1 MNTVGAL
8 QKKVSHRHSQEVR
21 EKRQK
26 QEEKNHKAKI
36 FSLPDRFFA
45 NKNKSHTQK
54 QTMNADWVC
63 LEI

>member
-8 QKKVSHRHSQEVR
+8 QKKVSHKHRDARSRKKAEAR
-21 EKRQK
+21 GK
-26 QEEKNHKAKI
+26 KNHKAKI

-54 QTMNADWVC
+54 QTMNAD
-63 LEI
+63 